1 MIFLDANTFGIERG
15 LFLNEPKIAYAIFS
29 SLKTDKGNTPAD
41 STAIDITL
49 QKTIIKSYC
58 EHMERRKLAINIGS
72 SDVILAYNY
81 ISKDKER
88 ILAKNFS
95 YGYNEEYG
103 WNDTTGTA
111 AGYDSSLV
119 IRKAV
124 YELIEKN
131 EMLLFWY
138 KDLGEYVAKDDRIKR
153 MIQNMGFSSERVEVF
168 SSMNLCNRYTF
179 FTICICNNRIISSGV
194 ALDDDLER
202 GLMLSLLEARLLEW
216 QNKNNPKSNINQI
229 SSGEMQ
235 VMIDFIDDKI
245 DRLNIFEKSILDK
258 NFGIANW
265 IKEIY
270 VGLLNKENDYSPI
283 TVKCISKELFNCM
296 PQKNY
301 ILDSKNKKI
310 LKEFDIS
317 EKEIKENFECILL

>member
-1 MIFLDANTFGIERG
+1 
-15 LFLNEPKIAYAIFS
+15 
-29 SLKTDKGNTPAD
+29 
-41 STAIDITL
+41 
-49 QKTIIKSYC
+49 
-58 EHMERRKLAINIGS
+58 
-72 SDVILAYNY
+72 
-81 ISKDKER
+81 
-88 ILAKNFS
+88 
-95 YGYNEEYG
+95 
-103 WNDTTGTA
+103 
-111 AGYDSSLV
+111 
-119 IRKAV
+119 
-124 YELIEKN
+124 
-131 EMLLFWY
+131 
-138 KDLGEYVAKDDRIKR
+138 

-202 GLMLSLLEARLLEW
+202 GLMSSLLEARLLEW

>member
-1 MIFLDANTFGIERG
+1 
-15 LFLNEPKIAYAIFS
+15 
-29 SLKTDKGNTPAD
+29 
-41 STAIDITL
+41 
-49 QKTIIKSYC
+49 
-58 EHMERRKLAINIGS
+58 
-72 SDVILAYNY
+72 
-81 ISKDKER
+81 
-88 ILAKNFS
+88 
-95 YGYNEEYG
+95 
-103 WNDTTGTA
+103 
-111 AGYDSSLV
+111 
-119 IRKAV
+119 
-124 YELIEKN
+124 
-131 EMLLFWY
+131 
-138 KDLGEYVAKDDRIKR
+138 
-153 MIQNMGFSSERVEVF
+153 
-168 SSMNLCNRYTF
+168 
-179 FTICICNNRIISSGV
+179 
-194 ALDDDLER
+194 
-202 GLMLSLLEARLLEW
+202 
-216 QNKNNPKSNINQI
+216 
-229 SSGEMQ
+229 MQ